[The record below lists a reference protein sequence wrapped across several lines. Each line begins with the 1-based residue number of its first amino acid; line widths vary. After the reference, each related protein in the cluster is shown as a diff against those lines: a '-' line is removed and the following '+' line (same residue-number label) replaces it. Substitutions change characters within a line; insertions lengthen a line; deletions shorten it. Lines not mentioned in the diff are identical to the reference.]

1 MTQKERFRKTIAQKG
16 ENTLW
21 PPKIVVTKIET
32 PTWVGRSFKGEN
44 TLKVTHFSPKKVMYN
59 KYYDTQ

>member
-1 MTQKERFRKTIAQKG
+1 MNYKIGWKMTQKERFRKTIAQKG

-32 PTWVGRSFKGEN
+32 PT
-44 TLKVTHFSPKKVMYN
+44 
-59 KYYDTQ
+59 

>member
-1 MTQKERFRKTIAQKG
+1 MTRKERFRKTIAQKG
-16 ENTLW
+16 ESTLR
-21 PPKIVVTKIET
+21 PPKIVVTKTKI
-32 PTWVGRSFKGEN
+32 PTWFGRSLKGEN